1 MDNLGLEIAYKT
13 LEPSKKEL
21 GNFVGTRDIA
31 KIIREASG
39 TSTTGKAVDDG
50 PIGYWKNQASYK
62 GSTDYLAQKMGMAVL
77 NYIVP
82 EEEFFQH
89 NTDYPKG
96 PTGAVSYFPSGAT
109 KDKGGTKWYKDLEG
123 SAAFSKYKQHITRIS
138 TVLGYELI
146 DYLGGDQK
154 DLAAGKQDLIESVVN
169 KGAFKAIF
177 LAGGPGSGK
186 SGVVDAIFNTK
197 PSAIK
202 SLTSS
207 GLKIVNSDRAYEYLK
222 KKHNLPTS
230 SEDMT
235 DDERSLDGKIMYK
248 SVQAAKKQLEMYLQ
262 GKLGIIVDGT
272 GASSNQLL
280 KKKKRIEELGYDTY
294 MIFVHTTLET
304 ALARNKN
311 RKSRSLLDKV
321 VERTWKKVQDNLN
334 LYKSAFGGNF
344 TYVST
349 EHTKQGELPKGA
361 KQAVMNFMSKPIKN
375 KTAQSWIAKAEKVL

>member
-1 MDNLGLEIAYKT
+1 MDNLGLNIAYETIKPT
-13 LEPSKKEL
+13 SEEIGLFIENNDVS
-21 GNFVGTRDIA
+21 
-31 KIIREASG
+31 KIIREASISAG
-39 TSTTGKAVDDG
+39 NQVDDG
-50 PIGYWKNQASYK
+50 PIGYWANQKSYR
-62 GSTDYLAQKMGMAVL
+62 GATSNLAEKMGMSVL
-77 NYIVP
+77 NYLVP

-89 NTDYPKG
+89 NTKYPNG
-96 PTGAVSYFPSGAT
+96 PTGAVSYFPHGAT
-109 KDKGGTKWYKDLEG
+109 KEPGGTKWYKDLEG
-123 SAAFSKYKQHITRIS
+123 SAAFRAYRKHIKMVAT
-138 TVLGYELI
+138 TLGFELI
-146 DYLGGDQK
+146 DFLGGDQK
-154 DLAAGKQDLIESVVN
+154 DLAAGKQDLTEAVVN

-197 PSAIK
+197 PGAIK

-207 GLKIVNSDRAYEYLK
+207 GLKVVNSDRAYEYLK
-222 KKHNLPTS
+222 KKHNLPTA

-262 GKLGIIVDGT
+262 GKLGIIIDGT

-304 ALARNKN
+304 ALERNRN

-321 VERTWKKVQDNLN
+321 VERTWNKVQDNLK
-334 LYKSAFGGNF
+334 LYKSAFGSNF

-361 KQAVMNFMSKPIKN
+361 KKAVMNFMSRPIKN